1 MVIHELLFK
10 AADKID
16 RLDAEILL
24 SHILGCSRTD
34 LFLNR
39 NLIVTD
45 SQKALFEDYVQ
56 KRSFG
61 CPVSYIT
68 GTKEFYSLD
77 FYVGE
82 DVLIP
87 RPDTETLVDF
97 AIPLVHNKRILDICC
112 GSGCIG
118 ITTFLNGKAASL
130 SLCDI
135 SDKALEITRKN
146 LKNHNIEGEIFKIDI
161 LSQNLNGEF
170 DVIVSNPPYIE
181 TDVIETLQNDVK
193 DFEPRC
199 ALDGGKDGL
208 VFYPVITHKAS
219 DVLIKDGYLIFEI
232 GFNQADAVSEIM
244 SDLFYDIKVIKDLA
258 GNDRVVSGRKK

>member
-1 MVIHELLFK
+1 MVIHTLLSN
-10 AADKID
+10 AAKQIDK
-16 RLDAEILL
+16 LDAEVLL
-24 SHILGCSRTD
+24 AHILECSRTD
-34 LFLNR
+34 LFSNR
-39 NLIVTD
+39 NLTVTK
-45 SQKALFEDYVQ
+45 SQEALFESYVQ

-97 AIPLVHNKRILDICC
+97 AIPLSKNKRVLDICC

-118 ITTFLNGKAASL
+118 ISTYLNAKASSL

-135 SDKALEITRKN
+135 SDKALEITRRN
-146 LKNHNIEGEIFKIDI
+146 LNTHKITANVFKIDI
-161 LSQNLNGEF
+161 LSQELHGEY
-170 DVIVSNPPYIE
+170 DIILSNPPYIE
-181 TDVIETLQNDVK
+181 TKIIDTLDRDVK
-193 DFEPRC
+193 EFEPLS
-199 ALDGGKDGL
+199 ALDGGEDGL
-208 VFYPVITHKAS
+208 IFYPVIAEKAHKI
-219 DVLIKDGYLIFEI
+219 LTQNGYLIFEI
-232 GFNQADAVSEIM
+232 GYNQAEQVTDMMSE
-244 SDLFYDIKVIKDLA
+244 LYYDVKVIKDLA